1 MQLEEGEGEVGRL
14 TVVKDAV
21 YHLALDRTTGSFERD
36 EERLVLLCPLH
47 RAEHHLCRWAG
58 RGIPIQVPVGSD
70 EDHFAF
76 ESYVGCAKRTDTRV
90 SVQQERMER

>member
-1 MQLEEGEGEVGRL
+1 MQLEEGEGEVGGL

-47 RAEHHLCRWAG
+47 
-58 RGIPIQVPVGSD
+58 
-70 EDHFAF
+70 
-76 ESYVGCAKRTDTRV
+76 
-90 SVQQERMER
+90 